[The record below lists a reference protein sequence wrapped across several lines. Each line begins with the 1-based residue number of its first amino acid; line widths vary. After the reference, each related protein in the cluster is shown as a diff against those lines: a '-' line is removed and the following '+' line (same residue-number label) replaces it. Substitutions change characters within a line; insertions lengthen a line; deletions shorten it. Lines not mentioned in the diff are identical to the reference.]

1 MRNDWRETEEIMSQ
15 TIEGTWEEIAARA
28 GELRGKRLRV
38 TVLESP
44 KNSKY
49 DGMTVA
55 EMFEGRTGVVEFE
68 PDDVAEKAEEYFGQI
83 IEEKHREGKL
93 CPFAILRH

>member
-1 MRNDWRETEEIMSQ
+1 MSQ

-28 GELRGKRLRV
+28 EELRGKRLRV
-38 TVLESP
+38 TVLEAPTKSR
-44 KNSKY
+44 Y
-49 DGMTVA
+49 EGMSVA

-83 IEEKHREGKL
+83 IEEKHRKGNYDSV
-93 CPFAILRH
+93 